1 MIHAYDENMRS
12 KAQATLGTAFG
23 FSAAET
29 GYLPQD
35 FLGMFIESGLA
46 RRFGSGDPAIVMGL
60 SGIELAL
67 RVMEETVGIHR
78 PLRLRFRDRGSKEY
92 WIGWSLAYYQW
103 ETGLTFKE
111 IADAV
116 PMDVMEDLYYAYH
129 EMDVRSFVAR
139 MDELYRSAHPET
151 NLRRLRLSVGL
162 TQGELAELSGVPVRT
177 IQQYEQRRKDVN
189 KAQFVSIMAL
199 SQALCCQ
206 PEQLFERR
214 AS

>member
-23 FSAAET
+23 FSAAEA

-35 FLGMFIESGLA
+35 FLGMFIESGMA

-129 EMDVRSFVAR
+129 EMDVRNFVAR

-177 IQQYEQRRKDVN
+177 IQQYEQRQKNIN
-189 KAQFVSIMAL
+189 KAQAEYLAMLAKVLYCDARNLI
-199 SQALCCQ
+199 
-206 PEQLFERR
+206 EKTE
-214 AS
+214 